1 MRWLL
6 NAIIISQLKICHS
19 GYSLVKISNSKL
31 IMVSDRFGEILQ
43 KWQKLKEKYTQLK
56 TDNSLKY
63 LSWSPKQA
71 KIFGVHIGV

>member
-1 MRWLL
+1 
-6 NAIIISQLKICHS
+6 
-19 GYSLVKISNSKL
+19 
-31 IMVSDRFGEILQ
+31 MVSDRFGEISQ

-71 KIFGVHIGV
+71 KIFQKTSIPLICHELDRDFG